1 MFMKGANGDVG
12 AGARPA
18 WRWNVVLSF
27 ADEQRAYVGWLAAVL
42 KARAVRCFST
52 MPMSKPA
59 VEEAPGRELPRT
71 YLPGRW
77 YSSPPITPWGLDA
90 VGTAGVNPIR
100 RFRR

>member
-18 WRWNVVLSF
+18 WWWNVVLSF

-71 YLPGRW
+71 CVPGVMVFVSAD
-77 YSSPPITPWGLDA
+77 YAMGTGPGLEGRA
-90 VGTAGVNPIR
+90 
-100 RFRR
+100 